1 MVNTFNV
8 FGPVFHPVAVD
19 LNLEPKNSI
28 KCELPSLPS
37 ENEMNEITKCVRV
50 KLLNYL
56 SRFLIDFML
65 IK

>member
-1 MVNTFNV
+1 M
-8 FGPVFHPVAVD
+8 FHPVAVD
-19 LNLEPKNSI
+19 LNLELKNSI

>member
-1 MVNTFNV
+1 M
-8 FGPVFHPVAVD
+8 FHPVAVD
-19 LNLEPKNSI
+19 LNLELKNSI
-28 KCELPSLPS
+28 KCELSSLPS

-50 KLLNYL
+50 KLLNYYFIL